1 MIQCPNCAR
10 ENAESFNF
18 CLDCGYDLKAWREA
32 KAAAPSG
39 PPTEPI
45 TAYDSQEAQGAQASG
60 QPPSPAPV
68 SSIATR
74 VVEPSSIPPRAPT
87 SVASPTAPTPL
98 ATPQASA
105 PTAPLAPAV
114 GDVVCGS
121 CGARVPAT
129 MKFCGNCGKRI
140 DAAADGQP
148 TGGRTMFMHAS
159 DALAQAREKL
169 CKLVAIDQQGKEGMT
184 FTIKSGE
191 TLCGRVSGVVLFMD
205 DPFVSPTHCLFRF
218 KDGVLRVLDQRSL
231 NGVYCRVRAERKLF
245 DGDYLR
251 VGRQLFRFELLSSAA
266 MQVKRADGD
275 DAKVWGSP
283 DPGAFGRLVQILED
297 GRTGEIRLLQG
308 ERAQIGREQGDIV
321 LPMDGFVSGRH
332 CTFTRRGDDVVLAD
346 LGSSN
351 GTYVR
356 VRGEAEVHHGDFLLV
371 GNQMLRVEIA

>member
-32 KAAAPSG
+32 KASAPG
-39 PPTEPI
+39 GTPTEPI
-45 TAYDSQEAQGAQASG
+45 TAYDSQEAQAQARG
-60 QPPSPAPV
+60 LVSPTPV

-74 VVEPSSIPPRAPT
+74 VVDVRAPT
-87 SVASPTAPTPL
+87 SVGTAAAGAGFGPTGTAPASPAA
-98 ATPQASA
+98 ATVP
-105 PTAPLAPAV
+105 PAPAEI
-114 GDVVCGS
+114 VCGS
-121 CGARVPAT
+121 CGARVPAS
-129 MKFCGNCGKRI
+129 MRFCGSCGKRL
-140 DAAADGQP
+140 DGAGPDAQPAAA
-148 TGGRTMFMHAS
+148 RTMFMHAS
-159 DALAQAREKL
+159 DALAGARERI
-169 CKLVAIDQQGKEGMT
+169 CKLVAIDQHGKEGMT

-191 TLCGRVSGVVLFMD
+191 TLCGRVNGVVLFMD

-231 NGVYCRVRAERKLF
+231 NGVYARVRAERKLL

-251 VGRQLFRFELLSSAA
+251 VGRQLFRFELLTSAA

-283 DPGAFGRLVQILED
+283 DPGSFGRLVQILED

-356 VRGEAEVHHGDFLLV
+356 VRGEADVANGDFLLV